1 MKKYVVTLTEEER
14 TGLRG
19 LLSAG
24 KAAARKLAHARI
36 LLKADASTG
45 GPGWEDVSISE
56 ALEVGTATI
65 ERVRKQFVEEGL
77 EAALERRRPRRQ
89 YERRL
94 DGVRE
99 AHLVAVTCSEAPEGR
114 ERWTMQLLAD
124 KMVALG
130 YVEALS
136 RETVRRV
143 LKKTSLNLG

>member
-14 TGLRG
+14 AGLRV
-19 LLSAG
+19 LVSAG
-24 KAAARKLAHARI
+24 KAAARKLAHVRI
-36 LLKADASTG
+36 LLKADSSPG
-45 GPGWEDVSISE
+45 GAGWDDVSIGE

-77 EAALERRRPRRQ
+77 EAALERHRPRRQ

-94 DGVRE
+94 DGVKE

-124 KMVALG
+124 EMVALG
-130 YVEALS
+130 HVAALS
-136 RETVRRV
+136 RETVRRT
-143 LKKTSLNLG
+143 LKKMSSSLG

>member
-14 TGLRG
+14 CGLRG
-19 LLSAG
+19 LISAG
-24 KAAARKLAHARI
+24 KAAARKLVHARI
-36 LLKADASTG
+36 LLKADASPG
-45 GPGWEDVSISE
+45 GAAWDDVSISE

-77 EAALERRRPRRQ
+77 EAALERHRPRRQ

-130 YVEALS
+130 HVDALS
-136 RETVRRV
+136 RETVRRT
-143 LKKTSLNLG
+143 LKKK

>member
-14 TGLRG
+14 AGLRG
-19 LLSAG
+19 LISVG
-24 KAAARKLAHARI
+24 QAAARKLVHARV
-36 LLKADASTG
+36 LLKADASPG
-45 GPGWEDVSISE
+45 GAGWDDVSISE

-77 EAALERRRPRRQ
+77 EAALERHRPRRQ

-99 AHLVAVTCSEAPEGR
+99 AHLVAVTCGEAPEGR

-130 YVEALS
+130 HVDTLS
-136 RETVRRV
+136 RETVRRT
-143 LKKTSLNLG
+143 LKKK

>member
-1 MKKYVVTLTEEER
+1 MKKYVVTLTEEECA
-14 TGLRG
+14 GLRG
-19 LLSAG
+19 LISVG
-24 KAAARKLAHARI
+24 KAAARKLVHARI
-36 LLKADASTG
+36 LLKADASPG
-45 GPGWEDVSISE
+45 GAGWDDVSISE

-77 EAALERRRPRRQ
+77 AAALERHRPRRQ

-130 YVEALS
+130 HVDTLS
-136 RETVRRV
+136 RETVRRT
-143 LKKTSLNLG
+143 LKKK

>member
-1 MKKYVVTLTEEER
+1 MKKYVVTLTEDER
-14 TGLRG
+14 AGLRG
-19 LLSAG
+19 LVSAG
-24 KAAARKLAHARI
+24 KAAARKLVHARI
-36 LLKADASTG
+36 LLKADASPG
-45 GPGWEDVSISE
+45 GAGWDDESISE

-65 ERVRKQFVEEGL
+65 ERIRKQFVEEGL
-77 EAALERRRPRRQ
+77 AAALERHRPRRQ

-130 YVEALS
+130 HVEALS
-136 RETVRRV
+136 RETVRRT
-143 LKKTSLNLG
+143 LKKMS

>member
-14 TGLRG
+14 AGLRG
-19 LLSAG
+19 LISGG
-24 KAAARKLAHARI
+24 KAAARKLVHARI
-36 LLKADASTG
+36 LLKADASSG
-45 GPGWEDVSISE
+45 GAGWDDVSISE

-65 ERVRKQFVEEGL
+65 ERVRKLFVAVGL
-77 EAALERRRPRRQ
+77 VAALERRRPRRQ

-130 YVEALS
+130 HVDALS
-136 RETVRRV
+136 RETVRRT
-143 LKKTSLNLG
+143 LKKK

>member
-14 TGLRG
+14 AGLRG
-19 LLSAG
+19 VISAG

-36 LLKADASTG
+36 LLKADASPG
-45 GPGWEDVSISE
+45 GDGWDDVSISE
-56 ALEVGTATI
+56 GLEVGTATI

-77 EAALERRRPRRQ
+77 EASLERRRPRRQ

-94 DGVRE
+94 DGVKE

-136 RETVRRV
+136 RETVRRA
-143 LKKTSLNLG
+143 LKKK